1 MEKKYWIFVDS
12 QDIQNTK
19 DGAPNL
25 FFYVGSV
32 GIAQHAPNGS
42 LEKLRARDDGVS
54 CKQGLCVLEVKRN
67 SNTNGVFCPIPD
79 RARLEPEMC
88 RTTPHEIVMQTA
100 LMVRMESPGLYS
112 LH

>member
-1 MEKKYWIFVDS
+1 MPKREDLLADTKNDLDKFVLGPLLPNMEKKYWIFVDS

-32 GIAQHAPNGS
+32 GILQHAPNGS

-54 CKQGLCVLEVKRN
+54 CKQGLCVL
-67 SNTNGVFCPIPD
+67 
-79 RARLEPEMC
+79 
-88 RTTPHEIVMQTA
+88 
-100 LMVRMESPGLYS
+100 
-112 LH
+112 